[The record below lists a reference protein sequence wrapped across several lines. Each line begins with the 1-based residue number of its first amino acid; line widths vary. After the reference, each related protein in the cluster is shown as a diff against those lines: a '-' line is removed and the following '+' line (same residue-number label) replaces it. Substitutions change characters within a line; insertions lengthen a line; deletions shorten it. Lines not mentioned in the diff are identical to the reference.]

1 MARRLMLAYGLQAD
15 RIAEIRGYADR
26 HPITANPME
35 SRNRRVSV
43 ILRYE
48 KPAAK

>member
-1 MARRLMLAYGLQAD
+1 MARRIMLAYGLQAD

-35 SRNRRVSV
+35 SRNRRVSL

-48 KPAAK
+48 KPAAE